1 MPLMRYFVFVGA
13 ALLALLFVAGKAFP
27 TLPAAQ
33 VADNANS
40 AADLPMI
47 RIHTDRKWPER
58 VVFDT
63 SVPTIV
69 PVQTHI
75 AKNEAGVAAP
85 AQVASNSAA
94 DSSTKATSRDAF
106 AQLVPSDVK
115 KPGPK
120 PQQKRKIAKKHVA
133 PPTMMVAQRPQFG
146 LFANNIW

>member
-1 MPLMRYFVFVGA
+1 MPLMRYFLFVGA
-13 ALLALLFVAGKAFP
+13 ALLALLFVAGEAFP
-27 TLPAAQ
+27 TFPAAQ
-33 VADNANS
+33 VTNT

-47 RIHTDRKWPER
+47 RIHSDRKWPER

-63 SVPTIV
+63 SIPTFVPA
-69 PVQTHI
+69 QTQV

-85 AQVASNSAA
+85 VQVAAN
-94 DSSTKATSRDAF
+94 SSTKVVARDAF

-120 PQQKRKIAKKHVA
+120 PQQKRKVAKRHVA